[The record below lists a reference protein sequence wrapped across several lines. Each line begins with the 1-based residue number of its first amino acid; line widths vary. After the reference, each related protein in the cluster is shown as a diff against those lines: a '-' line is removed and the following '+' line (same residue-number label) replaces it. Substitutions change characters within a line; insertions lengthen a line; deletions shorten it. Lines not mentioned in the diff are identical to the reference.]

1 MKYTLLQSA
10 EATITLKETKE
21 YLAID
26 HEYHDEMLRRLI
38 KAAIRY
44 SENYTGMSV
53 TERRWKVE
61 ATPAEMGVGFILAYQ
76 PVVEIDYIETIIDT
90 KWTQI
95 EKSQYV
101 FHESE
106 TSSFIQVCDHVLL
119 SNAQENGQIFRV
131 GFHVNPEPLSDA
143 LHQAVIMIVAW
154 YYENRGD
161 VASEYNNAIPPE
173 ISALLESERKGF
185 L

>member
-1 MKYTLLQSA
+1 MKYTLLKNEDA
-10 EATITLKETKE
+10 PITLQETKE
-21 YLAID
+21 YLAIN

-53 TERRWKVE
+53 TEKRWQVE
-61 ATPAEMGVGFILAYQ
+61 ATPAEIGVGFILAYN
-76 PVVEIDYIETIIDT
+76 PVVEIDFIETLIDT

-95 EKSQYV
+95 EKSQYI
-101 FHESE
+101 FQESE
-106 TSSFIQVCDHVLL
+106 TSSFIQVCDQILL
-119 SNAQENGQIFRV
+119 SNAQENDEIFRI
-131 GFHVNPEPLSDA
+131 GFHVNPDPLSDA

-161 VASEYNNAIPPE
+161 VSSEYNNAIPPE
-173 ISALLESERKGF
+173 IAALLESERKGF